1 MDKKCLT
8 DEIIACLAEGLLKG
22 DDLKIAESHITECS
36 FCMEL
41 LEAQKACVQERQQGA
56 FNYAPAALIKRA
68 QELVLQETYC
78 DFLDIALSFKERI
91 LEVIKTT
98 GEILPAFNTA
108 FAIRGDQDDHSVS
121 VIREIFNGIQIL
133 VEVSRQADQT
143 FRVILRSIN
152 QQTQAPVD
160 DLRITL
166 FCGETEL
173 ESYVALNGRV
183 VFESLLEND
192 YSIRISR
199 MNTLVGSVRLS
210 LRKL

>member
-1 MDKKCLT
+1 MNKECLT

-22 DDLKIAESHITECS
+22 DDLKIAESHIAKCPL
-36 FCMEL
+36 CMDL
-41 LEAQKACVQERQQGA
+41 FEAQKACVQERQQGA
-56 FNYAPAALIKRA
+56 FDYAPAALIKRA
-68 QELVLQETYC
+68 QELVPQEQYC
-78 DFLDIALSFKERI
+78 GFLDIALSFKERI

-98 GEILPAFNTA
+98 GEILPSFNTA
-108 FAIRGDQDDHSVS
+108 FAIRGDQDAHSVS
-121 VIREIFNGIQIL
+121 VIREIFNDIQIL

-143 FRVILRSIN
+143 FRVVLKSID
-152 QQTQAPVD
+152 QQTQVPVD

-166 FCGETEL
+166 FHGEVEL

-199 MNTLVGSVRLS
+199 MGILVGSVHLS
-210 LRKL
+210 LKKL